1 MRLISHYLSRYPA
14 GVLATIVGLGVV
26 VAVLMMRFPALR
38 GIGVL
43 D

>member
-1 MRLISHYLSRYPA
+1 MHLISHYLSRYPA

>member
-1 MRLISHYLSRYPA
+1 MRLIGHYLSRYPT
-14 GVLATIVGLGVV
+14 GVLATVVGLGVV

-38 GIGVL
+38 GIAVL